1 MRGENRWRVIGILP
15 KALRQREGLTFDD
28 VARSIVAEAGA
39 GLEFT
44 HCDWFSTYRIQHRSA
59 ERFRDDRC
67 FLLGDAAHIHSP
79 MGGQGMNTGL
89 QDAYNLAW
97 KLAAVVKEDADP
109 ALLDSYAAERMP
121 VAQRLLDSTD
131 RAFTLI
137 VSDSWVAS
145 LLRTRVIAKVAAT
158 AMKVQRMRRLAF
170 RTLSQIGIA
179 YRGSALSQS
188 LAPLPEAAPQPGD
201 RFPWLHLRLE
211 AGGPVEDVFAK
222 LDDER
227 FHLLAFGQRA
237 ELPAG
242 AGNLVR
248 AWSVPSDPANDEALA
263 RAGIAQ
269 PSFYLLRPDGH
280 VGLAG
285 TRLDVD
291 QIRRY
296 LAERVACREP
306 AAVA

>member
-1 MRGENRWRVIGILP
+1 
-15 KALRQREGLTFDD
+15 
-28 VARSIVAEAGA
+28 
-39 GLEFT
+39 
-44 HCDWFSTYRIQHRSA
+44 
-59 ERFRDDRC
+59 
-67 FLLGDAAHIHSP
+67 
-79 MGGQGMNTGL
+79 MNTGL

-97 KLAAVVKEDADP
+97 KLAAVVKGDADP
-109 ALLDSYAAERMP
+109 SLLDSYAAERMP

-145 LLRTRVIAKVAAT
+145 VLRTRVIAKVAAT

-179 YRGSALSQS
+179 DRRSGLSLL

-211 AGGPVEDVFAK
+211 AGGPVEDVFTK

-227 FHLLAFGQRA
+227 FHLLAFGQQA
-237 ELPAG
+237 ELPPKAG
-242 AGNLVR
+242 DLLRVWGA
-248 AWSVPSDPANDEALA
+248 PSDPANEKALA

-269 PSFYLLRPDGH
+269 PSFYLLRPDGR

-285 TRLDVD
+285 TRLDADHV
-291 QIRRY
+291 RRY
-296 LAERVACREP
+296 LAERVACGLM
-306 AAVA
+306 

>member
-1 MRGENRWRVIGILP
+1 
-15 KALRQREGLTFDD
+15 
-28 VARSIVAEAGA
+28 
-39 GLEFT
+39 
-44 HCDWFSTYRIQHRSA
+44 
-59 ERFRDDRC
+59 
-67 FLLGDAAHIHSP
+67 
-79 MGGQGMNTGL
+79 
-89 QDAYNLAW
+89 
-97 KLAAVVKEDADP
+97 
-109 ALLDSYAAERMP
+109 
-121 VAQRLLDSTD
+121 
-131 RAFTLI
+131 
-137 VSDSWVAS
+137 
-145 LLRTRVIAKVAAT
+145 
-158 AMKVQRMRRLAF
+158 MKVQRMRRLAF
-170 RTLSQIGIA
+170 RTLSQTGIA

-237 ELPAG
+237 ELPPA

-263 RAGIAQ
+263 RVGIAQ